1 MHESVADTERI
12 DRDKRKM
19 VDGGTFRP
27 QSGSMNSSD
36 TQNPDKGRTTGI
48 LPSQA
53 LRRLVQA
60 GTIQADGGVPDDI
73 IQPSSLDLR
82 LGTRAWRVRT
92 SFLPG
97 KNATVADKL
106 SRLTM
111 HEIDLSRPAVLE
123 RDCVYMVELKER
135 LDLPRDMWAKANPKS
150 STGRLDVFTRLVT
163 DRCESFESVEAG
175 YQGAL
180 YIEIAPRTFSVT
192 VSEGLRL
199 NQLRIWRGKPG
210 TSDTLHRELH
220 ARDSLVDPS
229 SVDSDGPTIRDG
241 LWVSVD
247 LSREAFGGLIGYRA
261 RRHAP
266 LIDLTKIG
274 HYPVS
279 EFWEPIYANADK
291 TLILDPNQ
299 FYILVSRERVAVP
312 PDSAAEMVAYDTSFG
327 EFRIHYA
334 GFFDPGFGYG
344 PDAGGGTPAVLEVR
358 SHEVPFEI
366 AHGQR
371 VCRLVYERLMETPET
386 LYGAG
391 IGSHYQG
398 QGLKLSKHFIQ
409 D

>member
-1 MHESVADTERI
+1 MTTETANRA
-12 DRDKRKM
+12 
-19 VDGGTFRP
+19 
-27 QSGSMNSSD
+27 
-36 TQNPDKGRTTGI
+36 RTTGI

-53 LRRLVQA
+53 LRRVVA
-60 GTIQADGGVPDDI
+60 DGVVHADGGVPDDI

-82 LGTRAWRVRT
+82 LGRRCYRVRT

-97 KNATVADKL
+97 KGNTVASKL
-106 SRLTM
+106 DRLTM
-111 HEIDLSRPAVLE
+111 HEIDLGQPTVLE
-123 RDCVYMVELKER
+123 RGCVYLVELQER
-135 LDLPRDMWAKANPKS
+135 LKLPKDMWAKANPKS

-163 DRCESFESVEAG
+163 DACESFETVEAG
-175 YQGAL
+175 YEGPL
-180 YIEIAPRTFSVT
+180 YLEIAPRTFSVKL
-192 VSEGLRL
+192 SAGQRL
-199 NQLRIWRGKPG
+199 NQLRLWRGRPG
-210 TSDTLHRELH
+210 TSDSLHRELH
-220 ARDSLVDPS
+220 ERDSLVDPNS
-229 SVDSDGPTIRDG
+229 AGAEGPTIRDG
-241 LWVSVD
+241 LWMSVD
-247 LSREAFGGLIGYRA
+247 LSGEAYGGLIGYRA

-266 LIDLTKIG
+266 LIDLDRIG
-274 HYPVS
+274 AYPVS
-279 EFWEPIYANADK
+279 DFWEPIHANAEK

-299 FYILVSRERVAVP
+299 FYILVSQERVSVP

-344 PDAGGGTPAVLEVR
+344 AEGSGGTPAVLEVR

-371 VCRLVYERLMETPET
+371 VCRLVYERLMEPPET

>member
-1 MHESVADTERI
+1 
-12 DRDKRKM
+12 
-19 VDGGTFRP
+19 
-27 QSGSMNSSD
+27 MNAEAA
-36 TQNPDKGRTTGI
+36 TRARTTGI

-53 LRRLVQA
+53 LRRAVTE
-60 GTIQADGGVPDDI
+60 GVISADGGVPKEI
-73 IQPSSLDLR
+73 IQPSSIDLR
-82 LGTRAWRVRT
+82 LGKRAWRVRT

-97 KNATVADKL
+97 KSATVARKL
-106 SRLTM
+106 ERLTM
-111 HEIDLSRPAVLE
+111 HEIDLSQPTVLE
-123 RDCVYMVELKER
+123 RGCVYIVELQEW
-135 LDLPRDMWAKANPKS
+135 LSLPKDMWAKANPKS

-163 DRCESFESVEAG
+163 DRCESFETVEAG
-175 YQGAL
+175 YAGPL
-180 YIEIAPRTFSVT
+180 YLEIAPRTFSVKLAA
-192 VSEGLRL
+192 GQRL
-199 NQLRIWRGKPG
+199 NQLRLWRGRPG
-210 TSDTLHRELH
+210 TSDSLHRELH
-220 ARDSLVDPS
+220 ERDRLVDPAS
-229 SVDSDGPTIRDG
+229 AGSDGPTIRDG

-247 LSREAFGGLIGYRA
+247 LSGDSYDGLIGYRA

-266 LIDLTKIG
+266 LIDLDLVN
-274 HYPVS
+274 YYAV
-279 EFWEPIYANADK
+279 EDFWEPIHANPDR

-299 FYILVSRERVAVP
+299 FYILVSRERVTVP

-334 GFFDPGFGYG
+334 GFFDPGFGHG
-344 PDAGGGTPAVLEVR
+344 KAGGGKGTPAVLEVR

-371 VCRLVYERLMETPET
+371 VCRLVYERLIEPPET

>member
-1 MHESVADTERI
+1 MTSEAAAPRA
-12 DRDKRKM
+12 
-19 VDGGTFRP
+19 
-27 QSGSMNSSD
+27 
-36 TQNPDKGRTTGI
+36 RTTGI

-53 LRRLVQA
+53 LRRVIA
-60 GTIQADGGVPDDI
+60 EGAVAADGGVPDEI

-82 LGTRAWRVRT
+82 LGPRAWRVRT

-97 KNATVADKL
+97 KGVPVADKL
-106 SRLTM
+106 QRLTM
-111 HEIDLSRPAVLE
+111 HEIDLTKPAVLE
-123 RDCVYMVELKER
+123 RGCVYMVELQER

-163 DRCESFESVEAG
+163 DGCESFETVEAG
-175 YQGAL
+175 YRGPL
-180 YIEIAPRTFSVT
+180 YLEIAPRTFSVK
-192 VSEGLRL
+192 VRAGQRL
-199 NQLRIWRGKPG
+199 NQLRIWRGRPG
-210 TSDTLHRELH
+210 TSDSLHRELNER
-220 ARDSLVDPS
+220 APLVDPAS
-229 SVDSDGPTIRDG
+229 LEGDQPTFRDG

-247 LSREAFGGLIGYRA
+247 LSGEAHGGLIGYRA

-266 LIDLTKIG
+266 LIDLDLID
-274 HYPVS
+274 HYPV
-279 EFWEPIYANADK
+279 EDFWEPIHANAER

-299 FYILVSRERVAVP
+299 FYILVSRERIAVP

-334 GFFDPGFGYG
+334 GFFDPGFGYDEG
-344 PDAGGGTPAVLEVR
+344 GKGGTPAVLEVR

-371 VCRLVYERLMETPET
+371 VCRLVYERLLEPPET

-398 QGLKLSKHFIQ
+398 QGLKLAKHFIQ
-409 D
+409 G

>member
-1 MHESVADTERI
+1 MTAEAATRA
-12 DRDKRKM
+12 
-19 VDGGTFRP
+19 
-27 QSGSMNSSD
+27 
-36 TQNPDKGRTTGI
+36 RTTGI

-53 LRRLVQA
+53 LRRAVTD
-60 GTIQADGGVPDDI
+60 GMIRADGGVPDEI
-73 IQPSSLDLR
+73 IQPSSIDLR
-82 LGTRAWRVRT
+82 LGRRAWRVRT

-97 KNATVADKL
+97 KGVRVADKL
-106 SRLTM
+106 ARLTM
-111 HEIDLSRPAVLE
+111 HELDLAEAAVLE
-123 RDCVYMVELKER
+123 RGCVYIVELQER

-163 DRCESFESVEAG
+163 DGCESFETVEAG
-175 YQGAL
+175 YDGPL
-180 YIEIAPRTFSVT
+180 YLEIAPRTFSVKAKA
-192 VSEGLRL
+192 GLRL
-199 NQLRIWRGKPG
+199 NQLRLWRGRPG
-210 TSDTLHRELH
+210 TSDSLHRELH
-220 ARDSLVDPS
+220 QRESLVDPAS
-229 SVDSDGPTIRDG
+229 LEGNEPTIRDG

-247 LSREAFGGLIGYRA
+247 LSGDAYGGLIGYRA

-266 LIDLTKIG
+266 LIDLDLVG
-274 HYPVS
+274 HYPV
-279 EFWEPIYANADK
+279 EDFWEPIHANAEK

-299 FYILVSRERVAVP
+299 FYILVSRERIAVP

-334 GFFDPGFGYG
+334 GFFDPGFGHTS
-344 PDAGGGTPAVLEVR
+344 AGGGSGTPAVLEVR

-371 VCRLVYERLMETPET
+371 VCRLVYERLIETPET

-409 D
+409 PQS